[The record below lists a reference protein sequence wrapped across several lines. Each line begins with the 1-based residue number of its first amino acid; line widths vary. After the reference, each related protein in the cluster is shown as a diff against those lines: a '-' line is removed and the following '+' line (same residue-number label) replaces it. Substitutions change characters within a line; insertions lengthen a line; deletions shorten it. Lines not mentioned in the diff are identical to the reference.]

1 MLKREREKLCLPPIR
16 KGYLSVCSTTLWVGH
31 LSKSVAEDDLS
42 DAFGEKGQVN
52 TIHLI
57 PPRGCAFVYMNRR
70 QDAYRLLNNERHYRV
85 KHKIHKIHG
94 KPILLAWAP
103 GKGVKDKQWKEYW
116 DVDLGVSYI
125 PIDKLHPQVDM
136 AALEEGGMF
145 DEDTMPDWMRTMR
158 GVATNANAPAGVP
171 APAGTPTNALA
182 PAPASTAPQFIPVPE
197 GLPPDANQV
206 MLYIPL

>member
-1 MLKREREKLCLPPIR
+1 M
-16 KGYLSVCSTTLWVGH
+16 
-31 LSKSVAEDDLS
+31 
-42 DAFGEKGQVN
+42 
-52 TIHLI
+52 
-57 PPRGCAFVYMNRR
+57 
-70 QDAYRLLNNERHYRV
+70 
-85 KHKIHKIHG
+85 
-94 KPILLAWAP
+94 
-103 GKGVKDKQWKEYW
+103 KDKQWKEYW
-116 DVDLGVSYI
+116 EVDLGVSYI
-125 PIDKLHPQVDM
+125 PIDKLDPQVDM

-206 MLYIPL
+206 MLYLPL